1 MITEP
6 SSPGNPKNFTV
17 KANRLSFVYDKPEN
31 ENGVITKHEIEYRYI
46 PYKVCSENEN
56 AVEET
61 TTSIIIY
68 NDDQFYATLKNLQ
81 PFWRYTIRVRV
92 STYAGFSNYGPTAT
106 IRTKPSSK

>member
-6 SSPGNPKNFTV
+6 SSPGNPRNFTV

-31 ENGVITKHEIEYRYI
+31 KNGVITKHEIEYRYI
-46 PYKVCSENEN
+46 PYTVCSENEN
-56 AVEET
+56 AVEKT
-61 TTSIIIY
+61 TTSFKI
-68 NDDQFYATLKNLQ
+68 NNGDQFNATLENLQ

-92 STYAGFSNYGPTAT
+92 STYAGFSNYGPPAT